1 MKLEA
6 EIHRVQDNHETLEKE
21 LSGTN
26 TRFSTMEADVYNV
39 LINEVRKYHWQHWHT
54 LMVQTTGRAGNGT
67 HQGTTS
73 PEYHPGTSGTCSEP
87 GDPKS
92 HTGAGISQVAR

>member
-6 EIHRVQDNHETLEKE
+6 EIHRVQENHETLEKE

-39 LINEVRKYHWQHWHT
+39 LINEVRKYH
-54 LMVQTTGRAGNGT
+54 
-67 HQGTTS
+67 
-73 PEYHPGTSGTCSEP
+73 
-87 GDPKS
+87 
-92 HTGAGISQVAR
+92 